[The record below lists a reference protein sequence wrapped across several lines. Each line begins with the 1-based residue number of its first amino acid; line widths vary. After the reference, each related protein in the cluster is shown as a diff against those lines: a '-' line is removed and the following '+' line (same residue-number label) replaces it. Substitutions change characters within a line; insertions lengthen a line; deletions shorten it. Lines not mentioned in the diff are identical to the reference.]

1 MYESKGSPHMIRI
14 MVGRGALRGP
24 SMIKTYL
31 QVRTAASPSLE
42 GVSEQLGVT
51 FNDDISRRMNTV
63 NDLLENKNVR
73 FRHSVQIMA
82 NEYERINSNLVE
94 DICANEIT
102 PTRTLEVLFR
112 HFEESSSL
120 RAMILCNLKDLL
132 RNGKVELIIEFL
144 KLINET
150 RTAGIAVPYEDVND
164 LFLSDK
170 NEVGL
175 RDDLANIIIQ
185 LTLFNGIPLLASS
198 FILEFQESNICIYE
212 ETFNTTISALTADKK
227 VNFVNNS
234 FAIMRLIT
242 LLSLKKLSLSKVIEV
257 FNYLNLDSEV
267 PYFANQLY
275 ELVIDNQVIFKNS
288 SATDLGKFNKSL
300 LHLAETNL
308 DKGNTIRT
316 HLIWKRI
323 MYNSEIFQNGN
334 LRIVRKILE
343 SLKVENKDLLEETIL
358 YAIPTEL
365 YYSDE
370 LVDFFLV
377 YYGLHKEKYDK
388 FNEMVRKLKPP
399 LNRSNLSSLFRV
411 FLEVDN
417 QKGTQRILSSIFN
430 SSSGVNPSDIGAVA
444 GKLIKNDQLE
454 QCLKTLAESNISLSK
469 KGYINM
475 LDYIFDKSDPNNWTS
490 FLAALALK
498 FRRLDPSDECIG
510 ILTHSV
516 IRYISEK
523 FGTRN
528 SRRLYSKLSTSLNR
542 ELSQSDY
549 RRPKISMAKYALPE
563 EILPLLQF
571 SGRTKCDSLTTILL
585 QAIKTREFE
594 TIYWAIDELRFLG
607 VFLKD
612 ILALIRSKD
621 DRFYSEFVNR
631 EICSAL

>member
-1 MYESKGSPHMIRI
+1 MIRM
-14 MVGRGALRGP
+14 MVGRGSLRGP
-24 SMIKTYL
+24 SRIKTYL

-42 GVSEQLGVT
+42 RISEQLGIT
-51 FNDDISRRMNTV
+51 FHDDLSRRMKTV

-82 NEYERINSNLVE
+82 KEYGRINSSLVE
-94 DICANEIT
+94 DICANEDT
-102 PTRTLEVLFR
+102 PTRTLEALFR

-132 RNGKVELIIEFL
+132 RNGKLELIIEFL
-144 KLINET
+144 RLIT
-150 RTAGIAVPYEDVND
+150 KSRTAFISVPYEDVD
-164 LFLSDK
+164 ELFLLDI
-170 NEVGL
+170 NETSL
-175 RDDLANIIIQ
+175 RDDLANLIIQ

-198 FILEFQESNICIYE
+198 FILEFQEKNVCIYE

-242 LLSLKKLSLSKVIEV
+242 LFPLNILSSSKTIEV

-275 ELVIDNQVIFKNS
+275 EIVIDNQALFKNS
-288 SATDLGKFNKSL
+288 SATNLGMLNKSL
-300 LHLAETNL
+300 LKLAETNL
-308 DKGNTIRT
+308 EKGNTIRA

-323 MYNSEIFQNGN
+323 MHNSETFQNGN
-334 LRIVRKILE
+334 LRTVRKILE
-343 SLKVENKDLLEETIL
+343 LLMSQNKDLLEETIL
-358 YAIPTEL
+358 SAVPTDV

-377 YYGLHKEKYDK
+377 YYGLHKEKYNR

-399 LNRSNLSSLFRV
+399 LNRLNLSLLFRV
-411 FLEVDN
+411 FLEIDN
-417 QKGTQRILSSIFN
+417 QKGTQRILLSIFN
-430 SSSGVNPSDIGAVA
+430 SSSGVNASDIGAVA
-444 GKLIKNDQLE
+444 GKLIKNEQIE

-490 FLAALALK
+490 FLTALALK

-510 ILTHSV
+510 VLTHSV

-528 SRRLYSKLSTSLNR
+528 SRRLYCKLSTSLNR
-542 ELSQSDY
+542 ELSQFDS
-549 RRPKISMAKYALPE
+549 RRTKINMAKYALPQE
-563 EILPLLQF
+563 MLPLLQF
-571 SGRTKCDSLTTILL
+571 SGRTKCDSLITILL

-612 ILALIRSKD
+612 ILALIRSND

>member
-1 MYESKGSPHMIRI
+1 MIRM

-24 SMIKTYL
+24 SRIKTYL
-31 QVRTAASPSLE
+31 QVRMATSPSLE
-42 GVSEQLGVT
+42 GISEQLGIT
-51 FNDDISRRMNTV
+51 FHDDLSRRMNTV

-82 NEYERINSNLVE
+82 NEYERINSSLVE
-94 DICANEIT
+94 DICASEAT
-102 PTRTLEVLFR
+102 PTRTLEALFR

-132 RNGKVELIIEFL
+132 RHGKLELIIEFL
-144 KLINET
+144 RLIT
-150 RTAGIAVPYEDVND
+150 KTGTAGIAVPYENVDE
-164 LFLSDK
+164 LFLS
-170 NEVGL
+170 NENETGL

-198 FILEFQESNICIYE
+198 FILEFQEKNICIHE
-212 ETFNTTISALTADKK
+212 ETFNTTISALTADKN

-234 FAIMRLIT
+234 FAIMRLLTSFPLNI
-242 LLSLKKLSLSKVIEV
+242 LSLPKVTEV

-275 ELVIDNQVIFKNS
+275 ELVSDNQAIFKNS
-288 SATDLGKFNKSL
+288 SPTDLGMFNKSIL
-300 LHLAETNL
+300 QLVETNL
-308 DKGNTIRT
+308 DKGNTVRSY
-316 HLIWKRI
+316 LIWRRI
-323 MYNSEIFQNGN
+323 MHNSEIYQNGN

-343 SLKVENKDLLEETIL
+343 SLMTQNKDLLEETIL
-358 YAIPTEL
+358 SAIPKDI

-377 YYGLHKEKYDK
+377 YYGLHEEKYDK

-411 FLEVDN
+411 FLEIDN

-430 SSSGVNPSDIGAVA
+430 SSSGVNASDIGAVA
-444 GKLIKNDQLE
+444 GKLIKNDQIE

-490 FLAALALK
+490 FLTALSLK

-528 SRRLYSKLSTSLNR
+528 SRRLYCKLSTSLNR
-542 ELSQSDY
+542 ELSQFDS
-549 RRPKISMAKYALPE
+549 RRPKINMAKYALPQE
-563 EILPLLQF
+563 MLPLLQF
-571 SGRTKCDSLTTILL
+571 SGRTRCDSLTTILL

-594 TIYWAIDELRFLG
+594 TIHWAIDELRFLG

-631 EICSAL
+631 EI

>member
-1 MYESKGSPHMIRI
+1 MIRM
-14 MVGRGALRGP
+14 MVGRGSLRGP
-24 SMIKTYL
+24 SRIKTYL

-42 GVSEQLGVT
+42 RISEQLGIT
-51 FNDDISRRMNTV
+51 FHDDLSRRMKTV

-82 NEYERINSNLVE
+82 KEYGRINSSLVE
-94 DICANEIT
+94 DICANEDT
-102 PTRTLEVLFR
+102 PTRTLEALFR

-132 RNGKVELIIEFL
+132 RNGKLELIIEFL
-144 KLINET
+144 RLIT
-150 RTAGIAVPYEDVND
+150 KSRTAFISVPYEDVD
-164 LFLSDK
+164 ELFLLDI
-170 NEVGL
+170 NETSL
-175 RDDLANIIIQ
+175 RDDLANLIIQ

-198 FILEFQESNICIYE
+198 FILEFQEKNVCIYE

-242 LLSLKKLSLSKVIEV
+242 LFPLNILSSSKTIEV

-275 ELVIDNQVIFKNS
+275 EIVIDNQALFKNS
-288 SATDLGKFNKSL
+288 SATNLGMLNKSL
-300 LHLAETNL
+300 LKLAETNL
-308 DKGNTIRT
+308 EKGNTLRA

-323 MYNSEIFQNGN
+323 MHNSETFQNGN
-334 LRIVRKILE
+334 LRTVRKILE
-343 SLKVENKDLLEETIL
+343 LLMSQNKDLLEETIL
-358 YAIPTEL
+358 SAVPTDV

-377 YYGLHKEKYDK
+377 YYGLHKEKYNR

-399 LNRSNLSSLFRV
+399 LNRLNLSLLFRV
-411 FLEVDN
+411 FLEIDN
-417 QKGTQRILSSIFN
+417 QKGTQRILLSIFN
-430 SSSGVNPSDIGAVA
+430 SSSGVNASDIGAVA
-444 GKLIKNDQLE
+444 GKLIKNEQIE

-490 FLAALALK
+490 FLTALALK

-510 ILTHSV
+510 VLTHSV

-528 SRRLYSKLSTSLNR
+528 SRRLYCKLSTSLNR
-542 ELSQSDY
+542 ELSQFDS
-549 RRPKISMAKYALPE
+549 RRTKINMAKYALPQE
-563 EILPLLQF
+563 MLPLLQF
-571 SGRTKCDSLTTILL
+571 SGRTKCDSLITILL

-612 ILALIRSKD
+612 ILALIRSND